1 MIISTDP
8 AHNTSDAFNQQF
20 GPKPK
25 QVTTF
30 KKAKEEA
37 KAEGDDAN
45 MDENNDDNLEISNL
59 FCMEIRPD
67 DDST

>member
-30 KKAKEEA
+30 KKKEEA

-45 MDENNDDNLEISNL
+45 MDGKNDDDNLEISNL